1 VGAPGPVTGK
11 PAPGPYTDR
20 TAQEVI
26 DILTAALARD
36 DEYRR
41 TGRHPH
47 YCPTCGARNL
57 NGLS

>member
-1 VGAPGPVTGK
+1 VTGK

-47 YCPTCGARNL
+47 YCPTCGTRNL